1 MKNSKPSTNVIP
13 DNPKLRGYL
22 VYLAAFTFI
31 LGSAMLISARME
43 TLTQILQFLFLNFV
57 SLTLALALVLVFVR
71 ISFPRQ
77 RSIPAEI
84 LLYVGVGIA
93 AGAIRA
99 VSLNY
104 LHAALDYDLGL
115 SELPSSLILS
125 IAVGGIAVPAIFL
138 FLDIQQR
145 YENKRIRLIEEKVGA
160 TTGSHYPD
168 ILLGFLAE
176 VKIRLSNNSAG
187 NKAQL
192 AYEIRQLINSNLRP
206 LSRSIWEREADKL
219 PNLSLLSFFRHAIHS
234 NVYSSWVV
242 LAWFLVNFIPS
253 TRIIEESPLIAHSL
267 RVLILLLGLYV
278 LRLAQSKAKA
288 PNHSAARDLG
298 IFIAGLILIGSLQ
311 AVIGLVFSKDINLVS
326 HVGFAIANSISLIQL
341 SLIVGI
347 LLSFLQLTRKIK
359 NSQEHDFTEKEKKE
373 IAEYK
378 ALQIRDRNLANFL
391 HGNVQSRLSNLAS
404 HLESS
409 SAHQE
414 ESPPEY
420 DGLVSEV
427 EKIESEL
434 LAVLADF
441 GELAIS
447 SKTELI
453 DRITSIW
460 RGIAE
465 VKIEILYSEQPATV
479 KNPTVIPLYELIF
492 QTANEA
498 VGNAVRHGLANQVNI
513 KLSPE
518 MILTVE
524 DNGVGV
530 REGTSGLGTEHFK
543 AVSESWTLEDTD
555 TGTKLT
561 LRLNPDPI
569 I

>member
-1 MKNSKPSTNVIP
+1 MKNSKPSSNAISV
-13 DNPKLRGYL
+13 NSKLRGYL

-31 LGSAMLISARME
+31 LGSAMLISASMG
-43 TLTQILQFLFLNFV
+43 TLTQILQYLFLNVV
-57 SLTLALALVLVFVR
+57 SLSLALALVLVFVR
-71 ISFPRQ
+71 IAFPRHK
-77 RSIPAEI
+77 SVLTEIP
-84 LLYVGVGIA
+84 LYVGVGVI
-93 AGAIRA
+93 AGAMRA

-104 LHAALDYDLGL
+104 LHAALDYDLDL
-115 SELPSSLILS
+115 PELPSRLIVS
-125 IAVGGIAVPAIFL
+125 IVVGGVAVPAIFL

-145 YENKRIRLIEEKVGA
+145 YENKRLRLIEEKVGA

-168 ILLGFLAE
+168 ILLDFFAE

-219 PNLSLLSFFRHAIHS
+219 PKLSLLSFFRHAIHS
-234 NVYSSWVV
+234 NVYSLWVV
-242 LAWFLVNFIPS
+242 LAWFLITFVPS
-253 TRIIEESPLIAHSL
+253 TRIIEEDPLIAHSL

-278 LRLAQSKAKA
+278 LRLAQSKVKA
-288 PNHSAARDLG
+288 PNYSTSRDLG

-311 AVIGLVFSKDINLVS
+311 AAIGLAFSEDVKLAS
-326 HVGFAIANSISLIQL
+326 QVGFAVANSISLIQL

-347 LLSFLQLTRKIK
+347 MLSFLQLTRKIK
-359 NSQEHDFTEKEKKE
+359 NSNERDFTEEEKKE

-404 HLESS
+404 RLERSS
-409 SAHQE
+409 NHQE
-414 ESPPEY
+414 GRPTEY
-420 DGLVSEV
+420 DELVYEV

-434 LAVLADF
+434 LTVLVDYNDLAV
-441 GELAIS
+441 S
-447 SKTELI
+447 SKAELI
-453 DRITSIW
+453 DRMTSIW

-465 VKIEILYSEQPATV
+465 VKIEILYSEHPATAE
-479 KNPTVIPLYELIF
+479 NPTATSLYELIF

-498 VGNAVRHGLANQVNI
+498 VGNAVRHGLATKVNI
-513 KLSPE
+513 ELSPE
-518 MILTVE
+518 GILTVE

-530 REGTSGLGTEHFK
+530 REGASGLGTEHFN
-543 AVSESWTLEDTD
+543 AVSKSWTLEDTH

-561 LRLNPDPI
+561 LRLNPNSI